1 MPCNPS
7 RIMTER
13 AHHQDRPTPLLA
25 TEEERQ
31 LIGRYRTGSQ
41 KALETLIQSH
51 MPLVRSI
58 ARRYRGHARHDDD
71 LLAEGRLGLLQAAQR
86 FEPERGVRFA
96 VYAAWWVRA
105 FVRRYA
111 LDNRRIVRAPS
122 TRMGRKLASKLPST
136 VQKLRQTR
144 GREVSDAELASE
156 LEAPIEE
163 VASVRLALSMPDLML
178 DDESARA
185 GALVDPGASPEEL
198 ASSRERQRRIERE
211 IAHALGF
218 LSNREREIVER
229 RYLDDEGAT
238 LATLGEHLGISR
250 ERVRQLE
257 ARARE
262 KLRDH
267 LVDVA

>member
-1 MPCNPS
+1 
-7 RIMTER
+7 MTER

-144 GREVSDAELASE
+144 GREVSDA
-156 LEAPIEE
+156 
-163 VASVRLALSMPDLML
+163 RL
-178 DDESARA
+178 
-185 GALVDPGASPEEL
+185 
-198 ASSRERQRRIERE
+198 
-211 IAHALGF
+211 
-218 LSNREREIVER
+218 
-229 RYLDDEGAT
+229 
-238 LATLGEHLGISR
+238 
-250 ERVRQLE
+250 
-257 ARARE
+257 RARPDQTASR
-262 KLRDH
+262 KRRGCR
-267 LVDVA
+267 VAHRAPARSPRQPVPPSCGCGC